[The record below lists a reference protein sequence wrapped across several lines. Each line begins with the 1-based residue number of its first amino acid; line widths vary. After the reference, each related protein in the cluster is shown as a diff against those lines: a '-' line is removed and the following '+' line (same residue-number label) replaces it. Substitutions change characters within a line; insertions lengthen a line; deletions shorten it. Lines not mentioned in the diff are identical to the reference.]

1 MPETKDAFQQFV
13 APENAWMH
21 EAIGLFEEIFGAL
34 EAKLDTDE
42 DNHLV
47 VTVVPDPAI
56 A

>member
-1 MPETKDAFQQFV
+1 MSETKDAFQQFV

-34 EAKLDTDE
+34 EAKLDTDS
-42 DNHLV
+42 DDKLV